1 MSFVLQTGNLTVR
14 SDPYDVLCDNVL
26 IDFVEGYRKKQQD
39 KWNLLTNETVVKEE
53 QTNHWRNV
61 ALGSDNKGND
71 LIHSQF
77 NFPDLS

>member
-1 MSFVLQTGNLTVR
+1 MGLVLQTGNLTVR
-14 SDPYDVLCDNVL
+14 SDPYDDLCDKVL

-39 KWNLLTNETVVKEE
+39 KWNLLTNETVVGEE

-61 ALGSDNKGND
+61 ASGSVNTGND
-71 LIHSQF
+71 LIQSQY